1 MSFVDLFKD
10 LTRTLKWGCPSVL
23 CKRSSEELDATRETK
38 LWLLVIEL
46 EQLEQLNMSKTEQ
59 SDKLFKKS
67 KQFLFL
73 KAVAIFSVDAENEE
87 LEQVLFIVIET
98 LHLEFL
104 SKQTFLGILS
114 LIDTG

>member
-1 MSFVDLFKD
+1 M
-10 LTRTLKWGCPSVL
+10 
-23 CKRSSEELDATRETK
+23 
-38 LWLLVIEL
+38 IEL

-104 SKQTFLGILS
+104 SKQTILGILS